1 MHKTRHFALDLKKD
15 IRLSMT
21 AGSKSDT
28 GLFRAGYPRGV
39 TCFSSDAVRIAKN
52 QTGGADR
59 DRTDDLRLAKP
70 ALSQLSYSPQLA
82 RRGGPGWI

>member
-1 MHKTRHFALDLKKD
+1 MHKTRHFALDLEKD

-39 TCFSSDAVRIAKN
+39 TRFSRDAVRIAKN
-52 QTGGADR
+52 LGFFS
-59 DRTDDLRLAKP
+59 
-70 ALSQLSYSPQLA
+70 LSTAWLFQPFY
-82 RRGGPGWI
+82 